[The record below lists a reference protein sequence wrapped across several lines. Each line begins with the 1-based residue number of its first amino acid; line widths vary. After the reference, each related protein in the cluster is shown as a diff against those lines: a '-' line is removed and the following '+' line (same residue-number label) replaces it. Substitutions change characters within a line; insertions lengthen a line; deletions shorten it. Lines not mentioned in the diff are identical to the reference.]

1 MKKQLKGLLLCI
13 MLLLVCL
20 AMTSCKN
27 AKYKGKY
34 NLVSVEGF
42 PGVTASTY
50 TYNYIELKL
59 GNKYYLENSVNGT
72 ITSQSGTYSI
82 NSTETAITFTSPSGS
97 VETYELNKNKIIIK
111 STVNILETVYCVT
124 FIFEK

>member
-50 TYNYIELKL
+50 TYNYIELKS

-82 NSTETAITFTSPSGS
+82 NSTETRLHLHRHRDQLKHMNLIKI
-97 VETYELNKNKIIIK
+97 ELLLNQ
-111 STVNILETVYCVT
+111 L
-124 FIFEK
+124 

>member
-13 MLLLVCL
+13 MLFIVCL
-20 AMTSCKN
+20 TMTSCKN

-50 TYNYIELKL
+50 TYNYIELKS
-59 GNKYYLENSVNGT
+59 GNKYYLENNVDGN
-72 ITSQSGTYSI
+72 IISQSGTYSI
-82 NSTETAITFTSPSGS
+82 NSTETAITFTSSLGS
-97 VETYELNKNKIIIK
+97 VETYEFNKNRIIIK
-111 STVNILETVYCVT
+111 SAVNILETVYYVT